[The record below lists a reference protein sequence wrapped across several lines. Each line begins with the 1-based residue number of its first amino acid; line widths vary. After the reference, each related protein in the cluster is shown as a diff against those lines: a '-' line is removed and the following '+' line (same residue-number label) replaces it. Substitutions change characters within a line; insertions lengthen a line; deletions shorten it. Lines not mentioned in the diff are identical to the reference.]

1 MVLSEQI
8 NNAGGSKQ
16 TNNTGG
22 YSSMLSTCVN
32 VCFAQQV
39 SAYKG
44 IKEYGERAIAAMT
57 KELSE

>member
-1 MVLSEQI
+1 
-8 NNAGGSKQ
+8 
-16 TNNTGG
+16 
-22 YSSMLSTCVN
+22 MLSTCVN

-57 KELSE
+57 KELIQLDEGAVKNKPVIEAIDYETLTDGD